1 VRARTELAAAI
12 VAALALFPCA
22 ATHAQDTPDVALAV
36 VVAPDAAID
45 SVSLGDLRR
54 MFLGDRQY
62 TSDRTRITLIV
73 PLPGSPGRAT
83 ALRVVY
89 RMREVEYR
97 QYWVAKIF
105 RTEVFSGPRVATVEE
120 AKRQV
125 TATRGA
131 IALIPASAVDR
142 SLKVVVVGGR
152 RPGQSGYE
160 LQ

>member
-1 VRARTELAAAI
+1 VSTRTI
-12 VAALALFPCA
+12 VAAGVVAILVFARSAPA
-22 ATHAQDTPDVALAV
+22 AAQAPADAALAV
-36 VVAPDAAID
+36 VVAADASID

-54 MFLGDRQY
+54 IFLGDRQF
-62 TSDRTRITLIV
+62 TADRTRITLIV
-73 PLPGSPGRAT
+73 PAPSSPGRAT
-83 ALRVVY
+83 ALRVIF

-105 RTEVFSGPRVATVEE
+105 RADVISGPRVANAEQ

-125 TATRGA
+125 ASLRGA

-142 SLKVVVVGGR
+142 TVKVVVVNGR
-152 RPGQSGYE
+152 RPGQAGYE